1 MEKVKVGVVGIG
13 NMGQHHARI
22 YDEMSQV
29 KLVGLVDI
37 DKTKGDILSKKYNTN
52 FYTDYKKL
60 FGHVKAVNI
69 VVPTS
74 LHYQIAMDF
83 LKQGIHVLVE
93 KPITLSLNQAKE
105 LVSIAKNKNLILQ
118 VGHLERFNPAV
129 GVLKNLLKKPLFIET
144 QRHSY
149 PTNYNLDVGV
159 VWDLMIHDLDIL
171 STFINSP
178 IVDIHANGLSL
189 YSNFED
195 LALVRIFFENGCIA
209 NLLAS
214 RISGEKLRK
223 LKIIEEKQT
232 MYLDFINQTLSVM
245 HAPKNGRASIIE
257 DIEIEK
263 KEPLQLE
270 LEHFTECVATNRT
283 PLVTGEDGKKA
294 LELAIQIV
302 DSMQIT
308 KDKKIAGELIEN
320 MEI

>member
-1 MEKVKVGVVGIG
+1 GVVGIG